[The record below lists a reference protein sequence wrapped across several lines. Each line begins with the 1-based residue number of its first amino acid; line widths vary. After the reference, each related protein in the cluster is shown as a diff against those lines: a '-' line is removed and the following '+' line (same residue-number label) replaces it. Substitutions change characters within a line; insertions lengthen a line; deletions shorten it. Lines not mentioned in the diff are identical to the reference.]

1 MTAPGIA
8 VLVLAAI
15 VVAAWGGHRAGRRRS
30 DRLLARA
37 RTKRARRA
45 RYRRLARR
53 TAMIATVTAIVII
66 LILLS
71 RR

>member
-1 MTAPGIA
+1 VTAPGIA

-37 RTKRARRA
+37 RTKRARRG
-45 RYRRLARR
+45 RYRRQARH
-53 TAMIATVTAIVII
+53 TAMITTVTAIVII
-66 LILLS
+66 LVLLS